1 MTLSQIATLVRGD
14 LDGDGSALITGVAGI
29 REAREGDIT
38 FLSNRKY
45 ASLLEGTRASAIIVS
60 RDIGSVPLPAVRV
73 ENPDLAFTRVVER
86 FTPHLVSL
94 PRGVAPGAYVS
105 PSAILGKNVTVLPH
119 AVIQDEARIGDGTII
134 YSGVYIGHE
143 STVGSRTVIYANVVI
158 RERCRVGS
166 NCIIHSGT
174 VIGADGFGFTTVNGK
189 HHKIPQIGTVEIE
202 DDVEI
207 GANVTID
214 RARFDCTRIR
224 KGTKI
229 DNLVQIAHNVEIGEN
244 SFIIAQT
251 AIAGSTKVGN
261 NVILA
266 GQSGVDGHLEVGS
279 NVVIASRAGVT
290 KNVPS
295 NVVVSGFPAQPH
307 DRELRLQ
314 ASLRRVPELLR
325 IVKRL
330 EQRVQKL
337 ERKAKN
343 HRRKA

>member
-1 MTLSQIATLVRGD
+1 MTLSQIATLVEGE
-14 LDGDGSALITGVAGI
+14 LEGDGSTLITGVAGI
-29 REAREGDIT
+29 SEAKEGDIT

-45 ASLLEGTRASAIIVS
+45 VPLLGKTRASAIIVS
-60 RDIGSVPLPAVRV
+60 RDVGSLPLSAVRV
-73 ENPDLAFTRVVER
+73 ENPDLAFARVVEH
-86 FTPHLVSL
+86 FAPHPVNL
-94 PRGVAPGAYVS
+94 PAGIAPGAYIS
-105 PSAILGKNVTVLPH
+105 SSARIGKNVTILPH
-119 AVIQDEARIGDGTII
+119 AVIQDGASIGDGAII
-134 YSGVYIGHE
+134 YSGAYIGHN
-143 STVGSRTVIYANVVI
+143 STIGSRTVIYPNVVI

-166 NCIIHSGT
+166 NCIIHSGA

-229 DNLVQIAHNVEIGEN
+229 DNLVQIAHNVQVGEN

-251 AIAGSTKVGN
+251 AVAGSTKIGN

-266 GQSGVDGHLEVGS
+266 GQSGVDGHLEVGN

-290 KNVPS
+290 KNVP
-295 NVVVSGFPAQPH
+295 NNMVVSGFPAQPH
-307 DRELRLQ
+307 ERELRLQ
-314 ASLRRVPELLR
+314 ASLRKVPELLR
-325 IVKRL
+325 IVKWL

-343 HRRKA
+343 HRGKG